1 MPRISVGDIHL
12 YYEERGTGEPLLF
25 LHGLGSSTRDWALQ
39 VDAFAGR
46 YRVITVDARGHGQ
59 SDKPPGPYSIPQMTA
74 DVVGLLE
81 RLDVPPAH
89 VVGLSMGGM
98 MAFQLA
104 VDAPERVKSLTI
116 VNSGPALIPRTV
128 REKMQIWS
136 RELIVR
142 LLGMRKMGEVLANRL
157 LPGAEHAG
165 LRQTFIE
172 RWAENDKRAY
182 LASFRALV
190 GWSVADRLG
199 AIRCP
204 VLVIAAEH
212 DYTPVAVKEAYVAQ
226 MPDARLVV
234 IPHSRHATPVERPD
248 AFNEALAAFLDS
260 VTGGNCSGATHFPE
274 ASRFFRQ

>member
-1 MPRISVGDIHL
+1 MPRISVDDVHL
-12 YYEERGTGEPLLF
+12 YYEATGAGEPLLF
-25 LHGLGSSTRDWALQ
+25 LHGLGSSTRDWSLQ
-39 VDAFAGR
+39 VEAFADR

-81 RLDVPPAH
+81 RLDVPAAH

-104 VDAPERVKSLTI
+104 VDAPERVQSLTI
-116 VNSGPALIPRTV
+116 VNSAPEMIPRTV

-142 LLGMRKMGEVLANRL
+142 LLGMRKMGEVLADRL
-157 LPGAEHAG
+157 LPGAEHTN

-199 AIRCP
+199 DIRCP
-204 VLVIAAEH
+204 TLVIAAEH
-212 DYTPVAVKEAYVAQ
+212 DYTPVALKEAYVAK
-226 MPDARLVV
+226 MPNARLVV
-234 IPHSRHATPVERPD
+234 IPNSRHATPVERPD
-248 AFNEALAAFLDS
+248 AFNDALAAFLA
-260 VTGGNCSGATHFPE
+260 TAAGAE
-274 ASRFFRQ
+274 RNGA